1 MQDPAPNVMFLV
13 EVVNCNDGIASYCE
27 TLATGLH
34 GRGVQIHLVSGAVR
48 SDDKS
53 EYKRQK
59 LAAAVKE
66 WHVIPGLRK
75 LPSLS
80 IFMQLLKLIRKNNI
94 TVINVHGLGMLM
106 WGRLL
111 ALLTG
116 ARCVATYHPSV
127 LGNIEKVQN
136 APQSTFSP
144 VQVLFFNL
152 FFSPHPHSD
161 VGGIAPA
168 SAPLRAVRQEP
179 DRQGLWRRRHGSF
192 PPALGC
198 RAPRCAREIRRW
210 RR

>member
-136 APQSTFSP
+136 APQPPYFRSGR
-144 VQVLFFNL
+144 VQVVL
-152 FFSPHPHSD
+152 
-161 VGGIAPA
+161 ARQ
-168 SAPLRAVRQEP
+168 LRAVTKRA
-179 DRQGLWRRRHGSF
+179 SF
-192 PPALGC
+192 A
-198 RAPRCAREIRRW
+198 APTGR
-210 RR
+210 